1 MDAFWEVTF
10 TLAEAEAAA
19 RSRPPGTVC
28 VVFDVLR
35 ATSSIVTALAAGAAG
50 IRPVADVAEALAARR
65 QDAAVLLAGERDG
78 ERIPAALAG
87 GVEFDLGN
95 SPREFT
101 PERVR
106 ARRLVMTTTNGTRA
120 LRACA
125 GADCVLAGAFLNL
138 SAVVRAVRQLAPAR
152 LQLVCSGT
160 QEGAALEDALAAGAV
175 VDALAAGRAP
185 AVLGDGALLA
195 WSVHRALGGDLPA
208 ALERSRNGRCLLA
221 RPALRED
228 VAFCARRDVYDVVP
242 VLAGGWLRPWSGLE
256 A

>member
-1 MDAFWEVTF
+1 MDVFWDVTF

-19 RSRPPGTVC
+19 PTLSPETVC

-50 IRPVADVAEALAARR
+50 IRPVAGVGEALAARR
-65 QDAAVLLAGERDG
+65 QDATVLLAGERDG
-78 ERIPAALAG
+78 ERIGAALTG

-106 ARRLVMTTTNGTRA
+106 GRAVVMTTTNGTRA

-125 GADCVLAGAFLNL
+125 GAGCVLAGAFLNL
-138 SAVVRAVRQLAPAR
+138 SAVVHALRQMVPTR
-152 LQLVCSGT
+152 LRLVCGGT

-175 VDALAAGRAP
+175 MDALAVEGVP
-185 AVLGDGALLA
+185 AVLGDGALMVRSL
-195 WSVHRALGGDLPA
+195 HRALGGDPA
-208 ALERSRNGRCLLA
+208 SALGRSRNGRRLLA

-228 VAFCARRDVYDVVP
+228 VAFCARRDVYEVVP
-242 VLAGGWLRPWSGLE
+242 VLAGEWLRPWAG
-256 A
+256 